1 MKKVIEK
8 DGRFYQ
14 EFKVVMLPTDKES
27 AVFLKT
33 DGLLDCRHYPAFQ
46 ENRYVGVQYKHMY
59 FLSDDKVNEGD
70 FVYDFA
76 HGKIGKFNG
85 LAVNGGHFSDHA
97 KKIIATTDDS
107 LKLECSGCRFH
118 KNNSSVIYTCSCQSF
133 PQPSFDFIEHYIESY
148 NNGKKINDALIE
160 VNLLCCQTG
169 INCGFPCN
177 GDCNIIAVPEL
188 KVDKNNVIAIK
199 KINDKWN
206 DIFQEYLKEN
216 PTFDNDKVSFL
227 SYLEDNFNPP
237 IKK

>member
-8 DGRFYQ
+8 DGKYYQ

-46 ENRYVGVQYKHMY
+46 ENRHLGVKYQQIY
-59 FLSDDKVNEGD
+59 FLSDDKVNVGD

-76 HGKIGKFNG
+76 HDKISKFNG
-85 LAVNGGHFSDHA
+85 LVVNGGNFSDHA

-107 LKLECSGCRFH
+107 LELECSG
-118 KNNSSVIYTCSCQSF
+118 YQSF
-133 PQPSFDFIEHYIESY
+133 PQPSFDFLEHYVESY

-177 GDCNIIAVPEL
+177 GDCTIIAVPEL
-188 KVDKNNVIAIK
+188 KVDKNNVISIK

>member
-1 MKKVIEK
+1 MSKIIEK
-8 DGRFYQ
+8 YGKYYQ
-14 EFKVVMLPTDKES
+14 EVKVALAES
-27 AVFLKT
+27 KKPIKDDLNCFSLIYATQKKQFI
-33 DGLLDCRHYPAFQ
+33 YI
-46 ENRYVGVQYKHMY
+46 
-59 FLSDDKVNEGD
+59 LSDEKPTEGE
-70 FVYDFA
+70 FVYDYA
-76 HGKIGKFNG
+76 HDKIGKFDGLVIDNG
-85 LAVNGGHFSDHA
+85 SFSDHA
-97 KKIIATTDDS
+97 KKIIATTNDS

-133 PQPSFDFIEHYIESY
+133 PKPDIDFVENFMESY
-148 NNGKKINDALIE
+148 NNGKIINDVLIE

-177 GDCNIIAVPEL
+177 GDCTVIAVPEL

-216 PTFDNDKVSFL
+216 PTFDNAKVSFL

-237 IKK
+237 TQK